1 MRERIAMKVARF
13 VPGRGGTSNL
23 SFLFNLGKPYMLL
36 KKKKDGRDPVKGING
51 IEGKG
56 FSKKRM
62 PIRN

>member
-1 MRERIAMKVARF
+1 
-13 VPGRGGTSNL
+13 
-23 SFLFNLGKPYMLL
+23 MLL
-36 KKKKDGRDPVKGING
+36 KKIKKKKDGRDPVKGING